1 MIFVKRQQSATKLR
15 IWANRIFTLLVSLGV
30 LIQVA
35 TPVMAHH
42 AMDSVTPDNWL
53 TGFLSGLA
61 HPVIGLEHLIFVVA
75 LGLIAAGSLAGLAIP
90 ASFLVAT
97 MIGTIIHVNNINLPL
112 PEVVIALSVVMTG
125 LFLFKKLEFSPVGLI
140 SLAGIAGIFHGYAY
154 GESIVGAGMSP
165 LISYLIG
172 FTLIQLAIATGS
184 MKLAELINEKLA
196 HSNWSGKQVLGLFVF
211 GIGAV
216 YLASA
221 MTA

>member
-1 MIFVKRQQSATKLR
+1 MIFDKRQQSATKLR

-30 LIQVA
+30 LVQVA

-42 AMDSVTPDNWL
+42 AMDSITPDNWL
-53 TGFLSGLA
+53 TGLLSGLA
-61 HPVIGLEHLIFVVA
+61 HPVIGLDHLMFVVA

-97 MIGTIIHVNNINLPL
+97 MIGTIIHVNNINLPV
-112 PEVVIALSVVMTG
+112 PEVVIALSVIMTG
-125 LFLFKKLEFSPVGLI
+125 LFLFKKLQFSPLALI

-154 GESIVGAGMSP
+154 GESIVGAGISP

-172 FTLIQLAIATGS
+172 FTLIQLAIATGA
-184 MKLAELINEKLA
+184 MKLAEWINKKLA
-196 HSNWSGKQVLGLFVF
+196 HSNWSGKQVFGLFVF

-216 YLASA
+216 YFANA
-221 MTA
+221 MIA

>member
-1 MIFVKRQQSATKLR
+1 MIFDKRQQSATKLR

-30 LIQVA
+30 LVQVA

-42 AMDSVTPDNWL
+42 AMDNVTPDNWL

-61 HPVIGLEHLIFVVA
+61 HPVIGLDHLMFVVA

-90 ASFLVAT
+90 ASFLVAA
-97 MIGTIIHVNNINLPL
+97 MVGTIIHVNNINLPV
-112 PEVVIALSVVMTG
+112 PEVVIALSVIMTG
-125 LFLFKKLEFSPVGLI
+125 LFLFKKLQVSPVGLI

-154 GESIVGAGMSP
+154 GESIVGAGISP

-172 FTLIQLAIATGS
+172 FTLIQLAIATGA
-184 MKLAELINEKLA
+184 MKLAEWINEKLA

-216 YLASA
+216 YLANA
-221 MTA
+221 MTI

>member
-1 MIFVKRQQSATKLR
+1 MIFDKRQQSATKLR

-30 LIQVA
+30 LVQVA

-42 AMDSVTPDNWL
+42 AMDNVTPDNWL

-61 HPVIGLEHLIFVVA
+61 HPVIGLDHLMFVVA

-90 ASFLVAT
+90 ASFLVAA
-97 MIGTIIHVNNINLPL
+97 MVGTIIHVNNINLPV
-112 PEVVIALSVVMTG
+112 PEVVIALSVIMTG
-125 LFLFKKLEFSPVGLI
+125 LFLFKKLQVSPVGLI

-154 GESIVGAGMSP
+154 GESIVGAGISP

-172 FTLIQLAIATGS
+172 FTLIQLAIATGA
-184 MKLAELINEKLA
+184 MKLAEWINEKLA
-196 HSNWSGKQVLGLFVF
+196 HSNWSGKQVLGLFIF

-216 YLASA
+216 YFANA
-221 MTA
+221 MIA